1 MPARSR
7 APITPAAVGFSTNA
21 VKYVANK
28 DYIEDWIM
36 VRILI
41 VEDDEDLRDKVQAWL
56 QIEHGHEIDVAGD
69 GIQALEVLLSREFD
83 VVVLDWDLP
92 GAPGI
97 EVLKD
102 FRAQGGTTPVLML
115 TGRDAMDAKEMGF
128 EAGAD
133 DYLTK
138 PFHLKEL
145 TMRIKSLARRASIAE
160 TTKQKVEAE
169 LREVRFK
176 SCPICAEKYPPETQL
191 CKHDGAALSE
201 GIEDGR
207 AHAVFSDRYTI
218 ESVLGIGGM
227 STVYRAKQKLLDRT
241 VAIKLLDRELA
252 KKPDSVKRFLQ
263 EARTISQ
270 FDHEN
275 LISVHDFG
283 ISPDGQPFIVMDY
296 IEGRTLEQV
305 INQEGPLEIG
315 RSLYLFLA
323 AATGIAFAH
332 DAGIIH
338 RDIKPGNL
346 MITSDKSGT
355 EYVKLLDFGLAKL
368 KQSPEGYVEKLTQGD
383 LIIGTVDYMSP
394 EHCQGLELDART
406 DVYSFG
412 CVMYETVSGIEPFGS
427 DNLLQTIQN
436 QINKQPKPFNQ
447 IHPGLKVPDSMQHVI
462 FKALE
467 KDRTKRYQSMDELKD
482 DLRKL
487 YRTLI

>member
-1 MPARSR
+1 M
-7 APITPAAVGFSTNA
+7 T
-21 VKYVANK
+21 
-28 DYIEDWIM
+28 
-36 VRILI
+36 RILI

-69 GIQALEVLLSREFD
+69 GIQALEILLSREFD

-97 EVLKD
+97 EVLKE
-102 FRAQGGTTPVLML
+102 FRAKGGTTPVLML
-115 TGRDAMDAKEMGF
+115 TGRDAMDAKETGF

-145 TMRIKSLARRASIAE
+145 TMRIKSLARRSSITEA
-160 TTKQKVEAE
+160 TKQKVQLD

-176 SCPICAEKYPPETQL
+176 TCPICSEKYPVDKQICTQ
-191 CKHDGAALSE
+191 DGAALSE
-201 GIEDGR
+201 RIDDGLTQT
-207 AHAVFSDRYTI
+207 VFADRYTI
-218 ESVLGIGGM
+218 ESVLGVGGM

-252 KKPDSVKRFLQ
+252 KEPDAVKRFLQ
-263 EARTISQ
+263 EARVISQ

-283 ISPDGQPFIVMDY
+283 ISPEGQPFIVMDF

-305 INQEGPLEIG
+305 IYEEGPLQLD
-315 RSLYLFLA
+315 RALYLFLA
-323 AATGIAFAH
+323 IATGIAFAH
-332 DAGIIH
+332 EAGIIH

-346 MITSDKSGT
+346 LITTDQHGT

-368 KQSPEGYVEKLTQGD
+368 KQSAEGYTEKLTQGD

-394 EHCQGLELDART
+394 EHCQGKELDART
-406 DVYSFG
+406 DIYAFG
-412 CVMYETVSGIEPFGS
+412 CVMYETISGIEPFGS

-436 QINKQPKPFNQ
+436 QINKQPVPFNQ
-447 IHPGLKVPDSMQHVI
+447 IHPSLKVPDSMQRVV

-467 KDRTKRYQSMDELKD
+467 KDRNKRYQTMLELKD

-487 YRTLI
+487 YRTVNEL

>member
-1 MPARSR
+1 M
-7 APITPAAVGFSTNA
+7 T
-21 VKYVANK
+21 
-28 DYIEDWIM
+28 
-36 VRILI
+36 RILI

-56 QIEHGHEIDVAGD
+56 QIEHGHEIDAVGD
-69 GIQALEVLLSREFD
+69 GLRAMEILSSREFD

-97 EVLKD
+97 DVLKD
-102 FRAQGGTTPVLML
+102 FRAKGGTTPVLML
-115 TGRDAMDAKEMGF
+115 TGRDAMEAKESGF

-145 TMRIKSLARRASIAE
+145 TMRIKSLARRSSINEA
-160 TTKQKVEAE
+160 TKQKVEAE
-169 LREVRFK
+169 IRDLREVRFK
-176 SCPICAEKYPPETQL
+176 TCPICAEKYPVDTQI
-191 CKHDGAALSE
+191 CTRDGAALSE
-201 GIEDGR
+201 RIEDGLTQT
-207 AHAVFSDRYTI
+207 VFADRYTI
-218 ESVLGIGGM
+218 ESVLGVGGM

-252 KKPDSVKRFLQ
+252 KEADAVRRFLQ
-263 EARTISQ
+263 EARVISQ

-283 ISPDGQPFIVMDY
+283 ISPEGQPFIVMDY

-305 INQEGPLEIG
+305 IYEEGPLELD
-315 RSLYLFLA
+315 RALYLFLA
-323 AATGIAFAH
+323 IAGGIAFAH
-332 DAGIIH
+332 EAGIIH

-346 MITSDKSGT
+346 LITTDKDGT

-368 KQSPEGYVEKLTQGD
+368 KQSAEFYTEKLTQGD

-394 EHCQGLELDART
+394 EHCQGKELDART
-406 DVYSFG
+406 DIYAFG
-412 CVMYETVSGIEPFGS
+412 CVMYETISGIEPFGS

-436 QINKQPKPFNQ
+436 QINKQPVPFNQ
-447 IHPGLKVPDSMQHVI
+447 LDSSLKVPEAMQKVI

-467 KDRTKRYQSMDELKD
+467 KDRERRYQSITEVKD

-487 YRTLI
+487 YRTVL